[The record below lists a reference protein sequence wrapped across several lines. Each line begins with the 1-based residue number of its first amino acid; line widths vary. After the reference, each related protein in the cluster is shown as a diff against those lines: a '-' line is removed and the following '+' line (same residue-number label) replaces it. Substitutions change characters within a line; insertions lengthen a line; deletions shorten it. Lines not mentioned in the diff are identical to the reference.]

1 MYQRATEI
9 DPPPLPGEHEVDEL
23 LAQRAIEALQ
33 PLGELPGLKGR
44 RRIAA
49 CVLRTFFAGQVAL
62 FRARSRTHRTYQ
74 WVMATPEL
82 SVTRNDVWYAVAI
95 LEQLWV
101 LPSEV
106 GQALPLSHHRILL
119 PIRDIE
125 DKLRI
130 ASIAHGAGLSKRELE
145 QLVRESRPPEAG
157 EVPPPPPLALVLG
170 LDRISEA
177 LDLAESESLDEQAL
191 AGLSDEESGRLLVRT
206 YEQLNRLSR
215 LAEAL
220 RQHLTARETGQPKL
234 NQAAK

>member
-9 DPPPLPGEHEVDEL
+9 DPPPLPGEHELDEL
-23 LAQRAIEALQ
+23 LGQRAIAALQ

-62 FRARSRTHRTYQ
+62 FRARSRTHRTYR
-74 WVMATPEL
+74 WVMATPGL
-82 SVTRNDVWYAVAI
+82 SVSRNDVWYAVAI

-101 LPSEV
+101 LPPEV
-106 GQALPLSHHRILL
+106 GQSLPLSHHRILL
-119 PIRDIE
+119 PIHDLE

-157 EVPPPPPLALVLG
+157 GPPALAQG
-170 LDRISEA
+170 LDRIGEA

-191 AGLSDEESGRLLVRT
+191 AGLSEEESGRLLVRA

-220 RQHLTARETGQPKL
+220 RQHLTAREPAEGRPKL